1 MINLLLLFF
10 LILGTV
16 IGLRRGFILQ
26 SLHLLGTVGSLI
38 IARMYYAELAKHLVL
53 IIPFPSAEGNYKS
66 EFLNMVTNEMTF
78 YNVVSFIIIFFMSK
92 VILQI
97 VATVFDY
104 ISQLPLLK
112 QLNASLGAVLG
123 FIECYLLLFF
133 VLFLFSMMPNGWIQ
147 EHLQG
152 SFISNFIVNY
162 TPVLSGIAKSWWE
175 NIGLILIFK

>member
-1 MINLLLLFF
+1 MINILLLFF

-26 SLHLLGTVGSLI
+26 SLHLIGTIGAFI

-53 IIPFPSAEGNYKS
+53 IVPFPSTEGNYKS
-66 EFLNMVTNEMTF
+66 EFLNMITNEMTF
-78 YNVVSFIIIFFMSK
+78 YNVVAFIILFLISK

-104 ISQLPLLK
+104 IAQLPLLN
-112 QLNASLGAVLG
+112 QMNATLGAVLG
-123 FIECYLLLFF
+123 FIECYLLLFI

-147 EHLQG
+147 DHLEG
-152 SFISNFIVNY
+152 SFISNIIVNY
-162 TPVLSGIAKSWWE
+162 TPILSGIAKSWWE
-175 NIGLILIFK
+175 NIGMINIFK